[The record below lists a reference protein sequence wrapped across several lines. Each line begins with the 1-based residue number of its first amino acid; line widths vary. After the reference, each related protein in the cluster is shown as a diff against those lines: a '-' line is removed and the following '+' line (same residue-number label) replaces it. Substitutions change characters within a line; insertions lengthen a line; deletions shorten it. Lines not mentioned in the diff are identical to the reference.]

1 MSQMPAGIRSLLLLS
16 SSLCLAWGVCFAQ
29 DADRRVQERCPGV
42 TAWEQ
47 RHPEAKVIDPQP
59 HPSLPEVRLRLL
71 DMEKKDQEARSR
83 FVEQGETPGVLQE
96 MIETDARNLK
106 ELKGILARH
115 GVPDAAQVGTDGVG
129 ALWLLTQHASA
140 DVALQKQVLARLTES
155 NTGIDPGEIA
165 MLTDRI
171 RISEGK
177 PQLYGTQFHQV
188 RGALEPYPIEDARD
202 VDVRR
207 AEKGLMPLKDY
218 RCALN
223 ASANPNAGERDTGA

>member
-1 MSQMPAGIRSLLLLS
+1 MIN
-16 SSLCLAWGVCFAQ
+16 
-29 DADRRVQERCPGV
+29 
-42 TAWEQ
+42 
-47 RHPEAKVIDPQP
+47 PQP

-71 DMEKKDQEARSR
+71 DMEKKDQEVRSR
-83 FVEQGETPGVLQE
+83 FVEQREAPSVLQE
-96 MIETDARNLK
+96 MIGVDASNLK
-106 ELKGILARH
+106 ELKRILVRH

-140 DVALQKQVLARLTES
+140 DVALQKHVLAKLTES
-155 NTGIDPGEIA
+155 DTGIDPGEIA

-171 RISEGK
+171 RVSEGK

-188 RGALEPYPIEDARD
+188 QGKLQPYPIEDARG

-207 AEKGLMPLKDY
+207 AEKGLMPLADY

-223 ASANPNAGERDTGA
+223 ASANPSEDAKSGT